1 MIDYDE
7 DMKSSTCL
15 FCDKDNTASNT
26 IIVENKLAYARWDN
40 FPVNPGHAEIVPIRH
55 VESYFDLTDS
65 EVLAMYDLIKQ
76 VKDTV
81 TIASRP
87 DGFNI
92 GINDGEAA
100 GRTIHHLHM
109 HLIPRFKGDVP
120 NPRGGVR
127 YVVPEKGNY

>member
-1 MIDYDE
+1 
-7 DMKSSTCL
+7 
-15 FCDKDNTASNT
+15 
-26 IIVENKLAYARWDN
+26 
-40 FPVNPGHAEIVPIRH
+40 
-55 VESYFDLTDS
+55 
-65 EVLAMYDLIKQ
+65 MYDLIKQ

-100 GRTIHHLHM
+100 GRTIHHLHI